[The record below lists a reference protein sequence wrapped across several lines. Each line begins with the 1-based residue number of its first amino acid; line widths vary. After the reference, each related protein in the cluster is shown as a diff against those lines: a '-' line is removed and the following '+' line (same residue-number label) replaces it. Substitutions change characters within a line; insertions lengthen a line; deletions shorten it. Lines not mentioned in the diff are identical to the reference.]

1 MKSENND
8 GFFQS
13 TTQENIVIKYNDVA
27 KSATKTKRT
36 LRKMISEQSLGVGIL
51 MYCILI
57 VLKVNQAIRL
67 GNIEEK
73 IIKYKGSYYSDNSN
87 KLGNLKA
94 E

>member
-1 MKSENND
+1 
-8 GFFQS
+8 
-13 TTQENIVIKYNDVA
+13 
-27 KSATKTKRT
+27 
-36 LRKMISEQSLGVGIL
+36 